1 MKTILGLPEGSTTM
15 TMHEILERG
24 DGMKEAGI
32 KVDCCG

>member
-1 MKTILGLPEGSTTM
+1 MKTILGLPEGSTM